1 MMDSGTVTLV
11 FVGSMVSA
19 VLLTWL
25 LAKCSL
31 QGKHKP
37 YMDMLT
43 SLVASGFHPEQRSIE
58 FWSKQAEGFG
68 KAFNSLRPIP
78 DTWSKEK
85 RQAEQNARD
94 IFGLY
99 FNGLKGRIN
108 LLRYEEMFVK
118 ATGLYNEMASGT
130 LKPSQL
136 RTKSNELTDA
146 MNVGSFGFSAVHSGL
161 GGLAEFFDEC
171 VEKYQ
176 QVQSS
181 SEGEG
186 EPDI

>member
-1 MMDSGTVTLV
+1 
-11 FVGSMVSA
+11 MVSA
-19 VLLTWL
+19 ILLTWL
-25 LAKCSL
+25 LAKWYF

-43 SLVASGFHPEQRSIE
+43 ALVASGFHPEQRSIE

-94 IFGLY
+94 VYGLY

-136 RTKSNELTDA
+136 RTKSNELTGAMDA
-146 MNVGSFGFSAVHSGL
+146 GNFGCSLGL
-161 GGLAEFFDEC
+161 GRACRVLR
-171 VEKYQ
+171 
-176 QVQSS
+176 
-181 SEGEG
+181 
-186 EPDI
+186 